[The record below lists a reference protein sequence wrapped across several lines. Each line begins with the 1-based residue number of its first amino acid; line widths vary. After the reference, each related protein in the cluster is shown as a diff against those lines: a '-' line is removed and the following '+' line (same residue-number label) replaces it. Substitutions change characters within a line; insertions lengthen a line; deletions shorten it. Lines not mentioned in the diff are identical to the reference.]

1 METRAAAWSHSSLT
15 GSPIQKVVGSP
26 PAITLPLLLTQ
37 GLLREL
43 LSLCPADRSEQR
55 STVLRAV
62 GASLRERSMHEDA
75 AVAFVAAGDL
85 RAALQSYR
93 AGGHWRMV
101 MALAG
106 EPCSVIKIS
115 GQGRG
120 ITS

>member
-1 METRAAAWSHSSLT
+1 MFCN
-15 GSPIQKVVGSP
+15 PVGRYEQFSFRQGKAN
-26 PAITLPLLLTQ
+26 AIFRTMQ

-43 LSLCPADRSEQR
+43 LSLCPADGAELRA
-55 STVLRAV
+55 TVLMAI
-62 GASLRERSMHEDA
+62 GASLSMRSMHEDA

-106 EPCSVIKIS
+106 ECPCN
-115 GQGRG
+115 GLAHPPD
-120 ITS
+120 TNTAA